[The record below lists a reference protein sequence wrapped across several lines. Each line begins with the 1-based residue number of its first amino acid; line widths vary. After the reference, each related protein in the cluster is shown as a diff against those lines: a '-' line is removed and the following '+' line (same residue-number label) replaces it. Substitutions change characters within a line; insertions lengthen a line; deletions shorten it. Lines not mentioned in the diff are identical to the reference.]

1 MSDFETAYEELK
13 NAQEKRL
20 QEAIRDAQDKARL
33 QYITEVEELR
43 QEAALEISLQR
54 HSYEDEIATLN
65 RVIQDRQSDDIS
77 SPSIVSSSVQNWE
90 EIKIFIQDAE
100 NRLRQPK
107 ESTLEVRNLNK
118 KITSIS
124 LEFFLKTRNLLS
136 KLIQF

>member
-1 MSDFETAYEELK
+1 M
-13 NAQEKRL
+13 

-118 KITSIS
+118 KNYFHFSRI
-124 LEFFLKTRNLLS
+124 FFEN
-136 KLIQF
+136 